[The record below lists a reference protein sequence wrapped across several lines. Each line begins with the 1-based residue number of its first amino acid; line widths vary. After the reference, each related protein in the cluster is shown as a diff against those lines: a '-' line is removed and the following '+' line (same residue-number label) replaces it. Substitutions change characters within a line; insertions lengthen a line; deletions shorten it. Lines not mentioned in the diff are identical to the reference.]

1 MIIETY
7 LGSLEQEL
15 LDIDISN
22 DKFNTLS
29 EKERDVLYSL
39 KNDNIIVIKGS
50 GVILWDYIVG
60 LFCYFVDYLK
70 EAHKQF

>member
-60 LFCYFVDYLK
+60 LFYFVDYLK